1 MTRPVLV
8 DVDGTGYYVNITDG
22 KGQLVIPGISGGNH
36 TVTARYLGDDKYSPS
51 QKATKSFEVESVPS
65 TVSVKVDNITYGD
78 KAVVEVTVPTD
89 ATGNVTVTIG
99 NKTYT
104 VPVSGGK
111 GVLVV
116 PDLGAGNY
124 TVKATYNG
132 DDKYE
137 SSTNSTEMEVA
148 KEILTPEDVKVIDQ
162 GNGTVVVV
170 VPENATGNV
179 TIKVGDKE
187 YNATVVNGTA
197 VITLDNSTPGTHE
210 VEVIYSGDDNHDG
223 VGVKANVTAPKRDA
237 PIEIEVGEAKEGEPV
252 EITVTVP
259 ENATGNVTISVDGKD
274 YTAPIKDGKATFT
287 VPELTDGDK
296 TIAVGYEGDDNYA
309 ANNTVGNF
317 TVEKAPVE
325 PDMKIVDYG
334 NGTVVVVVG
343 DNATGNVTVKVD
355 GKEYNAT
362 VVNGTAVVTIDGNV
376 TPGTHEVEI
385 VYSGDDTHNATS
397 TTTNI
402 TGPKYETPIEIEVGE
417 AKEGEPVEI
426 TVTVPENATG
436 NVTISVDGKDYTAP
450 IKDGKATF
458 TVPELTDG
466 DKTIAVGYEGD
477 DNYVANNTV
486 GNFTVE
492 KAPIKPDV
500 KVIDQG
506 NGTVV
511 VVVGDNA
518 TGNVTVKVD
527 GKEYNATVVNGT
539 AVVTIDNN
547 VTPGTHEV
555 EIVYSGDDTHNA
567 TSTTTNITGPKYET
581 PIEIDVGEAKEGE
594 PVEITVTVPGDATG
608 DVVVS
613 VGGKNYTA
621 PVKDGKAVVSVDG
634 LTPGD
639 HTIAVEYIGDDN
651 YAANYTIDNLTVEKA
666 KQTPD
671 MKIIDSG
678 NGTIA
683 VVVGDNATG
692 NVTVK
697 VGDKQYT
704 VPVENGTAIIN
715 LDDNVEP
722 GEHDVEII
730 YSGDDTHDP
739 ASINTTV
746 TGPMGDTPLDV
757 TVENIKVGDSEVI
770 VVNVPEKATGSITIE
785 IDGEKYTSP
794 IENGKATFTVDGLK
808 EGKKSVF
815 VKYDGDDKYKANTTT
830 AQFNVDKVTTEVQA
844 TIEDIEVGDNLK
856 VTVKLPDDAT
866 GQVLIDID
874 GVGYYVNITN
884 GTGVAEI
891 PRLGSG
897 NYSVNVTY
905 TGDDKYA
912 GSSTTKTFNVEKV
925 ESFVIPTASNIMV
938 GENENIKLI
947 VPSDATG
954 NVTVIID
961 GEEYNF
967 NLDDGKLTA
976 VEGAGKYTV
985 AISGGNGELV
995 ISGLPKGEYYV
1006 SVRYNGD
1013 EKYLPATNTTIFTV
1027 SKIDTTM
1034 DVIDQGNG
1042 TVLVVLP
1049 SDATGNVTVKVD
1061 GDTYTVKVE
1070 NGTAVIKLDE
1080 TKPGVHKIDV
1090 SYSGDNNYASK
1101 NAESTVDIPK
1111 SDAPMTISSEDIE
1124 VGDNEVITI
1133 DLPGKTTGTVTVEID
1148 GKTYTGEIKDGKA
1161 QISIPDLTAGNKTAI
1176 VTYEGDDYFKSN
1188 STAVKFEVTKVEPTK
1203 KVAPKD
1209 ITVGKDEVITV
1220 SVPSDATG
1228 QVLVEINGVGY
1239 YADIVNGKAKVVI
1252 PKLDAGKYTAKVT
1265 YVGDAKYEGFTDVV
1279 KFTVDK
1285 AKSSMSATADEVKVG
1300 DYSTI
1305 TINLP
1310 SDATGTV
1317 TVTIDGKKYTT
1328 EVVNGKAVIK
1338 VHGLPA
1344 GKYNAIVVYSGD
1356 AKYNSTTTMVEV
1368 VVDGNNNGTP
1378 DNGGKHEIALDA
1390 GEGVSLSDYP
1400 TGNPLWILLL
1410 VLLAIGSNEIRRR
1423 FRK

>member
-1 MTRPVLV
+1 MLLRASTWDVPDFEGKATLEVRGLDAGTYPVEVTYNGNENYNKATETAVFNVGKQNTTVDVEVEPSFKVGETQVINITVGNVNATGNVTINIDGVNYTAELTNGRANFTTPKLAAGNHTVNVIYDGDKNLTGNWTSAIFEVSKHDSEVTFDVTLDGDTAIINVNAPSDVTRPVLV

-36 TVTARYLGDDKYSPS
+36 TVTARYLGDDKYGPS
-51 QKATKSFEVESVPS
+51 QKATNSFEVESVPS

-78 KAVVEVTVPTD
+78 KAVIEVTVPTD

-116 PDLGAGNY
+116 PGLEAGNY
-124 TVKATYNG
+124 PVEAKYNG

-137 SSTNSTEMEVA
+137 SSTNSTALEVS
-148 KEILTPEDVKVIDQ
+148 KVKVTPEDVKVIDQ

-179 TIKVGDKE
+179 TVKVGDKE

-210 VEVIYSGDDNHDG
+210 VEVIYSGDDNYDG

-296 TIAVGYEGDDNYA
+296 TIAVGYGGDDNYA
-309 ANNTVGNF
+309 ANSTVGNF
-317 TVEKAPVE
+317 TVEKAPIK
-325 PDMKIVDYG
+325 PDVKVIDHG

-402 TGPKYETPIEIEVGE
+402 TGPKYETPIEI
-417 AKEGEPVEI
+417 
-426 TVTVPENATG
+426 
-436 NVTISVDGKDYTAP
+436 
-450 IKDGKATF
+450 
-458 TVPELTDG
+458 
-466 DKTIAVGYEGD
+466 
-477 DNYVANNTV
+477 
-486 GNFTVE
+486 
-492 KAPIKPDV
+492 
-500 KVIDQG
+500 
-506 NGTVV
+506 
-511 VVVGDNA
+511 
-518 TGNVTVKVD
+518 
-527 GKEYNATVVNGT
+527 
-539 AVVTIDNN
+539 
-547 VTPGTHEV
+547 
-555 EIVYSGDDTHNA
+555 
-567 TSTTTNITGPKYET
+567 
-581 PIEIDVGEAKEGE
+581 DVGEAKEGE
-594 PVEITVTVPGDATG
+594 PVEITVTVPADATG

-621 PVKDGKAVVSVDG
+621 PVKDGKAVVSVDS

-639 HTIAVEYIGDDN
+639 HTIAVEYLGDDN
-651 YAANYTIDNLTVEKA
+651 YVANYTIDNLTVEKA
-666 KQTPD
+666 KETPD

-746 TGPMGDTPLDV
+746 TGPMGDTPLNV

-770 VVNVPEKATGSITIE
+770 VVNVPEKVTGSITIE
-785 IDGEKYTSP
+785 IDGETYTAP

-815 VKYDGDDKYKANTTT
+815 VKYDGDGKYKANTTT
-830 AQFNVDKVTTEVQA
+830 AQFSVDKVSTEVQA

-912 GSSTTKTFNVEKV
+912 GSSAAKSFKVQKV
-925 ESFVIPTASNIMV
+925 ESFVIPMASNIWV
-938 GENENIKLI
+938 GENENIKLL

-967 NLDDGKLTA
+967 NLDDGTLGA
-976 VEGAGKYTV
+976 VDGAGKYTV

-1013 EKYLPATNTTIFTV
+1013 EKYLPVTNTTIFTV

-1111 SDAPMTISSEDIE
+1111 SETPMTISSEDIE
-1124 VGDNEVITI
+1124 VGDDEVITI
-1133 DLPGKTTGTVTVEID
+1133 TVPDKTTGEIKVDID
-1148 GKTYTGEIKDGKA
+1148 GKTYTATIKDGKA
-1161 QISIPDLTAGNKTAI
+1161 QISIPDLTAGNKTAV
-1176 VTYEGDDYFKSN
+1176 VTYAGDDYFKSN
-1188 STAVKFEVTKVEPTK
+1188 ATVVKFEVSKVEPATK
-1203 KVAPKD
+1203 VTPKN
-1209 ITVGKDEVITV
+1209 ITVGKEEVITV

-1252 PKLDAGKYTAKVT
+1252 PKLDAGTYTAKVT

-1279 KFTVDK
+1279 KFTVEK

-1300 DYSTI
+1300 EDSTI
-1305 TINLP
+1305 TIDLP

-1378 DNGGKHEIALDA
+1378 DNGGKHEIALDV